1 MLVIVVG
8 IQISPSLLSVCVSG
22 CVHTHRYLLISH
34 CPATSFCWK
43 IVSNVGECEV
53 T

>member
-8 IQISPSLLSVCVSG
+8 VQIFPNLLSVCVRG
-22 CVHTHRYLLISH
+22 WVHTHGYLLISH
-34 CPATSFCWK
+34 CPAMSFCWK
-43 IVSNVGECEV
+43 IVSDVGEREV